1 VISSNDT
8 FTASIRY
15 EHVSIM
21 WLLFMF
27 APVLLPTLLHAAA
40 AVSNLKQT
48 TRSGVPLPLFKQMF
62 GETTTQVVVDVRYGV
77 CLLNRL
83 ARFWSD
89 AQWVCTCLGT
99 AFKLPSSLHWSHMP
113 ADWPA
118 SNYCAPGSML
128 ISPCH
133 PCLRA
138 CFHPCRCEVDGQKV
152 PISQHTS
159 GKLSDQATSCQAVL
173 TYNPTSTSRRN
184 VTVPQ
189 GVLSNKFM
197 AGKVRQHLML
207 Q

>member
-1 VISSNDT
+1 MHTGRVHAWVQHSN
-8 FTASIRY
+8 
-15 EHVSIM
+15 
-21 WLLFMF
+21 
-27 APVLLPTLLHAAA
+27 
-40 AVSNLKQT
+40 
-48 TRSGVPLPLFKQMF
+48 
-62 GETTTQVVVDVRYGV
+62 
-77 CLLNRL
+77 CLLL
-83 ARFWSD
+83 
-89 AQWVCTCLGT
+89 CTGPTCC
-99 AFKLPSSLHWSHMP
+99 HMP

-138 CFHPCRCEVDGQKV
+138 CFHRCRCEVDGQKV